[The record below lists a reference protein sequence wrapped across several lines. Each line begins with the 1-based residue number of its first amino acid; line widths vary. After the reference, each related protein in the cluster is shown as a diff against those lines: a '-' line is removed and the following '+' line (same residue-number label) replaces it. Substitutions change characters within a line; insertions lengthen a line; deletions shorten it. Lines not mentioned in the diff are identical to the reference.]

1 MTACIHIVWV
11 FSLLLAGV
19 GISQSVSERWEFRL
33 SALEPANPLDYFEL
47 GEEILDALPG
57 DVDAQR
63 LARQLFGTAGRLD
76 RVGLGASAALA
87 IATLTTDELERERLN
102 AVAMMLDTD
111 PKDVKLTGPLPA
123 LDAET
128 SLKLS
133 EALGG
138 FRSGRG
144 QRLRSIMGDQ
154 SRRTILATFDD
165 LLPGG
170 IEWLEEASRRTRSRP
185 DLSDRE
191 RVQMLRVEILILE
204 MNQPQWS
211 TEILG
216 GFDEPLT
223 EIRLDEIDELLGGDP
238 GRPFWREGRWV
249 GVQDR

>member
-1 MTACIHIVWV
+1 MTTFIHIAWV
-11 FSLLLAGV
+11 LTLLLAGI
-19 GISQSVSERWEFRL
+19 GISQSVSERWESRL

-111 PKDVKLTGPLPA
+111 PKDIKLAGPLPT

-223 EIRLDEIDELLGGDP
+223 EIRLDDIDELLGGDP
-238 GRPFWREGRWV
+238 ERPFWREGRWV